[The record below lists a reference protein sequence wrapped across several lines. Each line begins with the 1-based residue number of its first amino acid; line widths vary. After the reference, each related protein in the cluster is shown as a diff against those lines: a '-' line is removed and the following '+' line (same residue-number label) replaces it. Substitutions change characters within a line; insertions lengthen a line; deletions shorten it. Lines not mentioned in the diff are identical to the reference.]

1 VTRCNVDEDC
11 DGLADDDD
19 SAASGKTK
27 VYEDG
32 DGDAYGDAAVSL
44 TVCDAPSGYVADSTD
59 CDDSRATVNPGA
71 TEVCDSAN
79 LDEDCDGKADDADS
93 AASGKTTGYADD
105 DGDTYGDASAATTA
119 CDLPS
124 GSVSNSTDCDD
135 NNAAINPAATEV
147 CDSANTDEDCD
158 GKADDADSSASGKST
173 WYGDAD
179 GDSYGASASS
189 STACDQPSGS
199 VSNSTDCDDTKSS
212 VNPGAAE
219 VCDASNTDE
228 DCDGKADD
236 NDTSVSASGKTTYYR
251 DADSDT
257 YGNAS
262 VSSTVCD
269 LPTGYV
275 TNDDDCDD
283 TKSSINPAATE
294 VCDASNTDEDCD
306 GKADDNDTSASG
318 KSTWY
323 RDVDGDTYGSSSTT
337 SSACDQP
344 SGYVSLSAD
353 CDDTKA
359 SINPAAAE
367 VCDSLNTDEDCDG
380 LADDLDSSAS
390 GKTTVYR
397 DADSD
402 SYGSAATTKSVCD
415 STSGYVSNDDDCDD
429 TSAAVSP
436 ADAEVCDDGIDN
448 DCDGS
453 DETCSVPGYSGVYD
467 VNSGYDVKIYGAA
480 AADHIAEVVIGGDFN
495 GDGLGDMIIGSSDVQ
510 YTSYDGQLFGYYGP
524 FTAGA
529 QTPTTNDDFG
539 HYANTSAAST
549 YFGGYVV
556 NIGDLD
562 NDGDD
567 DYAAMA
573 DNSYRLYNL
582 YQGGATTTRA
592 HTLGVLGSFTCTE
605 IAGAGQFYA
614 TGGMREIVCADS
626 SSSSNT
632 GKVSIHEGTA
642 SSASVTFTGEALGDY
657 AGWDADGGGDVD
669 GDGYDDFI
677 AGAPYNDA
685 GGSSAGAV
693 YLVYGL
699 TTGTATFA
707 SADAKIIGDAA
718 NDYLGGYLNLIGDAD
733 SDGRDDMLIS
743 AADNDVGG
751 ASAGAV
757 YLITNPSAGR
767 AAAVA
772 EAVIVGASAGD
783 SITETAMDMG
793 DVDGDGTLDLVVG
806 AFQHDNG
813 SASDAGALWVIYGPI
828 SGSYDLTTDGD
839 AKWASAYAADY
850 VAASFALIP
859 DADGDGDV
867 EIAVGSAYHDYG
879 SGSSYASLRGAVWIW
894 PGM

>member
-1 VTRCNVDEDC
+1 VTTPRP
-11 DGLADDDD
+11 
-19 SAASGKTK
+19 AST
-27 VYEDG
+27 
-32 DGDAYGDAAVSL
+32 L
-44 TVCDAPSGYVADSTD
+44 P
-59 CDDSRATVNPGA
+59 AT
-71 TEVCDSAN
+71 
-79 LDEDCDGKADDADS
+79 
-93 AASGKTTGYADD
+93 
-105 DGDTYGDASAATTA
+105 
-119 CDLPS
+119 
-124 GSVSNSTDCDD
+124 
-135 NNAAINPAATEV
+135 
-147 CDSANTDEDCD
+147 
-158 GKADDADSSASGKST
+158 
-173 WYGDAD
+173 
-179 GDSYGASASS
+179 
-189 STACDQPSGS
+189 
-199 VSNSTDCDDTKSS
+199 
-212 VNPGAAE
+212 
-219 VCDASNTDE
+219 
-228 DCDGKADD
+228 
-236 NDTSVSASGKTTYYR
+236 
-251 DADSDT
+251 
-257 YGNAS
+257 
-262 VSSTVCD
+262 
-269 LPTGYV
+269 
-275 TNDDDCDD
+275 
-283 TKSSINPAATE
+283 
-294 VCDASNTDEDCD
+294 
-306 GKADDNDTSASG
+306 
-318 KSTWY
+318 
-323 RDVDGDTYGSSSTT
+323 
-337 SSACDQP
+337 
-344 SGYVSLSAD
+344 
-353 CDDTKA
+353 
-359 SINPAAAE
+359 E

-813 SASDAGALWVIYGPI
+813 SASDAGTA
-828 SGSYDLTTDGD
+828 TTSARTCSPAPRSAATASTTTATARRTLGRRTR
-839 AKWASAYAADY
+839 APGTTTATQTASAPERPPWTARRPRAPWPRTGT
-850 VAASFALIP
+850 VTTMTRRTTPPPVRRTAPIP
-859 DADGDGDV
+859 TTTTAT
-867 EIAVGSAYHDYG
+867 A
-879 SGSSYASLRGAVWIW
+879 
-894 PGM
+894 P